1 MSEVKGLK
9 ELLASLKQFPQ
20 NIQKNVVRGA
30 IRAGAAS
37 LVKEA
42 KANVPVD
49 SGALQLSLRVIKVK
63 AKKPQYIQF
72 KVTAKEKMFTKRFK
86 LKDGTKWSIKGQI
99 DGWYAHMIEFG
110 TLGKRDLVKH
120 PLSPKT
126 KRTPK
131 AKEMAEKGFGIPAH
145 PFMRPAYE
153 NKGEETI
160 EVAKTYMAQRLD
172 KEIQKVKK

>member
-1 MSEVKGLK
+1 MSEVKGLD
-9 ELLASLKQFPQ
+9 ELLASLKQLPQ

-49 SGALQLSLRVIKVK
+49 TGNLKKSIGIVAVK
-63 AKKPQYIQF
+63 SKKPQYIQF
-72 KVTAKEKMFTKRFK
+72 KVTTRKGYG
-86 LKDGTKWSIKGQI
+86 LKN
-99 DGWYAHMIEFG
+99 DGWYAHMVEFG
-110 TLGKRDLVKH
+110 TLGKRDE
-120 PLSPKT
+120 PLSSET
-126 KRTPK
+126 HRSLK
-131 AKEMAEKGFGIPAH
+131 AKEMAEKGFGSPAQ

-153 NKGEETI
+153 NKGEEAI
-160 EVAKTYMAQRLD
+160 DVAKEYMSKRID